1 MAFKLNLMK
10 FKKDLCKIVEFTNN
24 IFSIDNSHLK
34 SQNYFKANNISSIYK
49 GLAQIFIIKIMLM

>member
-1 MAFKLNLMK
+1 MAFKLKLIK

-34 SQNYFKANNISSIYK
+34 SQNYFKN
-49 GLAQIFIIKIMLM
+49 

>member
-1 MAFKLNLMK
+1 MAFKLKLIK

-49 GLAQIFIIKIMLM
+49 SLAQIFIIKIMLM